1 MTHRIDATVF
11 VYRHI
16 ETLEVKALYVEDA
29 LKLDKNPDFVHVA
42 TLEPRMWIEYY
53 FDLVNKNAS

>member
-11 VYRHI
+11 VYRHL
-16 ETLEVKALYVEDA
+16 ETGAVKALYVEDA
-29 LKLDKNPDFVHVA
+29 LALDKKPDFVHVA

-53 FDLVNKNAS
+53 FDLVTKNAS

>member
-1 MTHRIDATVF
+1 MTHRLEATVF

-16 ETLEVKALYVEDA
+16 ETREVKALYVEDA
-29 LKLDKNPDFVHVA
+29 LELDKNPDFVHVA

>member
-1 MTHRIDATVF
+1 MTHRLDATVF
-11 VYRHI
+11 VYRNI
-16 ETLEVKALYVEDA
+16 ETREVKARYVEGA
-29 LKLDKNPDFVHVA
+29 RELDKNPDFVHVA